1 MNDPNESTP
10 LDTLLT
16 LQIRGEISPEQ
27 RDQLQRSMAENV
39 EVLDYCLDFLIVSAG
54 LETPCQEDNEAA
66 ASRLEDILKNHV
78 ARPQMP
84 KRHIWRSA
92 CKIAAMLILGCVATF
107 AIMRM
112 LQQSRSQGLAQVIN
126 GLAAKWEN
134 PAISTARG
142 TQLAKGP
149 RYLVEGIAQLR
160 MASGAKLL
168 VQGPC
173 RFTLNDTNKIHLTS
187 GAITASIPKRAR
199 GFEVETQDCKV
210 VDYGTEFGIRAQ
222 ARDQAGA
229 QTEIHVFSGRVTLK
243 PSQPAPG
250 QKPEISL
257 KANQAALVRASSPVK
272 TKSANPAQF
281 MRKLPQGNT
290 RASPG
295 KWLDLADVVG
305 GANGFGTGTTDQ
317 GIDVATGDKAQAT
330 DKASLD
336 QQGAFIMLMDQRY
349 IDSVFSP
356 NSRLGDVTISGTGLV
371 FRECPQAADCY
382 VGGVFNQMQR
392 DTDASNMPDY
402 PVLSHQCNTGITF
415 DLDRLRTD
423 NPGVSIQGLDT
434 RCRISKKM
442 QGSDKTMDFWVLVDG
457 KVRAHQQHSAN
468 NSKETPISVAFDAN
482 ARFLTLVTTCPGK
495 TQNCWGV
502 FIEPLLKLAPTDS

>member
-10 LDTLLT
+10 LDTLLA

-27 RDQLQRSMAENV
+27 RDQLHRSMAENI

-66 ASRLEDILKNHV
+66 AARLEDTLKSHV
-78 ARPQMP
+78 AKPQIP

-92 CKIAAMLILGCVATF
+92 CKIAATLILGCMATF

-126 GLAAKWEN
+126 GLAAKWED
-134 PAISTARG
+134 STMSATRG
-142 TQLAKGP
+142 TQLAKGS
-149 RYLVEGIAQLR
+149 RYLVEGIAQLK

-187 GAITASIPKRAR
+187 GAITASIPKKAR
-199 GFEVETQDCKV
+199 GFAVETQDCEI
-210 VDYGTEFGIRAQ
+210 VDLGTEFGIRA
-222 ARDQAGA
+222 QAGA
-229 QTEIHVFSGRVTLK
+229 QTEIHVFSGKVTLK
-243 PSQPAPG
+243 PSQAVPG
-250 QKPEISL
+250 QDSEISL
-257 KANQAALVRASSPVK
+257 EANQAALVKASSPVEIK
-272 TKSANPAQF
+272 AANPAQF
-281 MRKLPQGNT
+281 MRKLPQRHT
-290 RASPG
+290 KASPG

-305 GANGFGTGTTDQ
+305 GGNGFGTGTTDQ

-336 QQGAFIMLMDQRY
+336 EQGAFIMLMDQRY
-349 IDSVFSP
+349 LDSVFSP

-382 VGGVFNQMQR
+382 VGGVFNQMQS
-392 DTDASNMPDY
+392 DTDASNTPDY

-415 DLDRLRTD
+415 DLDRLRAD

-434 RCRISKKM
+434 RCQISRTM
-442 QGSDKTMDFWVLVDG
+442 QGSGKTMDFWVLVDG
-457 KVRAHQQHSAN
+457 KVRAHQQYSAN
-468 NSKETPISVAFDAN
+468 KRKETPISVAFAAN
-482 ARFLTLVTTCPGK
+482 ARFLTLVTTCPEK

-502 FIEPLLKLAPTDS
+502 FAEPLLKLALTP